1 MQKEVHVDQQSPNGL
16 INSLDKR
23 RILQKPFWC
32 GGPAKPSYATNCLCG
47 KKETGLEIINV

>member
-23 RILQKPFWC
+23 RILQKPVWC